1 MKQNSRRREGL
12 QVDIEFVFSNTT
24 SANSASHSLRCAS
37 FLTHGWK
44 EWNSLSLVQV
54 DIVRDGTYKPCTEKE
69 RKNVFMRD
77 KHMVVRSK
85 LWDKTVSK

>member
-1 MKQNSRRREGL
+1 M
-12 QVDIEFVFSNTT
+12 
-24 SANSASHSLRCAS
+24 
-37 FLTHGWK
+37 WK
-44 EWNSLSLVQV
+44 EWNSLSLVQLDV
-54 DIVRDGTYKPCTEKE
+54 VRDGTYKPCTEKE

>member
-1 MKQNSRRREGL
+1 MNSC
-12 QVDIEFVFSNTT
+12 SATT
-24 SANSASHSLRCAS
+24 SAVSASHSLRCAS
-37 FLTHGWK
+37 FLTHEWK